1 MLILEEEHWWQIQR
15 GNDEEGSDAEN
26 QDGAT
31 TFKFLRS
38 FLIKKKQGI
47 GKWGL

>member
-38 FLIKKKQGI
+38 FLIKKK
-47 GKWGL
+47 KNKA